1 MANLIFDS
9 LGTGSDPFLT
19 YATKSKISEDCYD
32 KFVCIDDRRYDLDW
46 IRVFGIF
53 ILFIFNTA
61 MIFVLWP
68 YHIKN
73 NTTNIFLTLLNI
85 FIGIWYMPIMFFVAG
100 ASAWFS
106 LMFRDVI
113 EFISERFF
121 RLIIP
126 LTFGTLIIIPPQIY
140 YERMYEKVL
149 YNSFWEFY
157 PTFFQGFYPEGNF
170 SWHHLWFI
178 AYLFIIS
185 LITIP
190 VTRIIDTRRTSP
202 WICKLAIFSNRPGGI
217 LMFGLPLALSE
228 AILRPY
234 FPQGI
239 KDIIHDWAN
248 ISFYSI
254 CFIYG
259 YLMISDIRFGT
270 AINRHRRIALI
281 LGTIFTIIISYYS
294 IARTHL
300 SSYSYT
306 MFFHFLC
313 GLNIWFWLI
322 AILAYVRESFSH
334 DSSILKYLNK
344 AVLPAF
350 MMHQTFIIVL
360 GYHIIS
366 MEMSVFGKFSF
377 ILIGSLFLTFFI
389 YECFIRRFPVFNY
402 IFGIKND

>member
-1 MANLIFDS
+1 MANLIFDN
-9 LGTGSDPFLT
+9 LGTGKDPFLT

-53 ILFIFNTA
+53 VLFIFNTA

-68 YHIKN
+68 FHIKN
-73 NTTNIFLTLLNI
+73 DTSNILLSLLNI
-85 FIGIWYMPIMFFVAG
+85 FIGIWYMPIMFYVAG

-106 LMFRDVI
+106 LMFRDLR
-113 EFISERFF
+113 EFFSERFF

-126 LTFGTLIIIPPQIY
+126 LFWGIMIIIPPQVY
-140 YERMYEKVL
+140 YERMHEKIL
-149 YNSFWEFY
+149 YHSFWDFY
-157 PTFFQGFYPEGNF
+157 PQFFQGLYPEGNF

-178 AYLFIIS
+178 AYLFVIS
-185 LITIP
+185 VISIP
-190 VTRIIDTRRTSP
+190 FTRIIDTRRSSP
-202 WICKLAIFSNRPGGI
+202 WICQLAIFSNRPGGI
-217 LMFGLPLALSE
+217 LMFGVPLALSE
-228 AILRPY
+228 AFLRPY

-239 KDIIHDWAN
+239 KDIVHDWAN
-248 ISFYSI
+248 VSFYSI

-270 AINRHRRIALI
+270 AINRHRRISMI

-300 SSYSYT
+300 SSHSYT

-313 GLNIWFWLI
+313 GFNIWFWMLT
-322 AILAYVRESFSH
+322 ILAYVRESFSH
-334 DSSILKYLNK
+334 ESPILTYLNR
-344 AVLPAF
+344 AVLPF
-350 MMHQTFIIVL
+350 FILHQTIIILL

-366 MEMSVFGKFSF
+366 MELSIFGKFWYT
-377 ILIGSLFLTFFI
+377 LIGSFLITFLL
-389 YECFIRRFPVFNY
+389 YEGLIRRFAIFNF
-402 IFGIKND
+402 IFGIKQ